1 MESTEPIYESSSQS
15 EDYGSLPN
23 NITLK
28 DIVTSASHISKLPKK
43 CFKTVK
49 VPILQE
55 EENENIDF
63 EDPYPLIAGE
73 EEKTYI
79 RAKYVMQHFSASFF
93 EMMRDLGK
101 YRNKN
106 ILCVF
111 YR

>member
-1 MESTEPIYESSSQS
+1 M
-15 EDYGSLPN
+15 
-23 NITLK
+23 K

-93 EMMRDLGK
+93 EMMRDLGTK
-101 YRNKN
+101 WRKKN
-106 ILCVF
+106 ILYVF
-111 YR
+111 SRDNFLGIFFSFFETIISK

>member
-1 MESTEPIYESSSQS
+1 M
-15 EDYGSLPN
+15 
-23 NITLK
+23 K

-55 EENENIDF
+55 ENEIDF

-73 EEKTYI
+73 EERTYI

-93 EMMRDLGK
+93 EMMRDLSK
-101 YRNKN
+101 SSQFTVFIYNYCYK
-106 ILCVF
+106 LCQNLAHHTPF
-111 YR
+111 